1 MIDKK
6 DLANSYAAIIQK
18 CATEVFEIGFW
29 YFGVEYYHQC
39 WSGVN
44 GSMTYQI
51 HGRSQDCLWNYSV
64 GSSWTIFVY
73 RFVEGQL

>member
-6 DLANSYAAIIQK
+6 DLANSYAAIIQE
-18 CATEVFEIGFW
+18 CATEVFETGFW
-29 YFGVEYYHQC
+29 YFGVEYHHEC
-39 WSGVN
+39 WSGEN
-44 GSMTYQI
+44 GSVTYQM

-64 GSSWTIFVY
+64 GSTWTIFVY